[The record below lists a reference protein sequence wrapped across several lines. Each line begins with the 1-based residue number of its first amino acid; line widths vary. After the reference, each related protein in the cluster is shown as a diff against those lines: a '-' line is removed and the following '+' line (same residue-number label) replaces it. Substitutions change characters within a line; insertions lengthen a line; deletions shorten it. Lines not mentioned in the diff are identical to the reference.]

1 MLLIVSSRSS
11 QPPEQAP
18 RPAEFLLADRWRI
31 RPDLNRI
38 VDGETEHQVPDKFM
52 QVLVVLMEH
61 PGVVSRRALFD
72 EVWPD
77 TSVVDESLTQAISSL
92 RKIFDDD
99 AKHPTIIETIP
110 KKGYRL
116 LATVETI
123 PASESSRVRFGSA
136 EPSDHR
142 WWPMWL
148 AVAIAA
154 IAVAG
159 WWLAIRHDTRL
170 RDESIRSQ
178 ITALPGIEEY
188 PALSPA
194 GDRVAFVWDG
204 GDAEDEGVFV
214 QVIGAGPALRLTT
227 VDGRYAFPA
236 WTHDSRFIGYA
247 RVVGSRRGIFMVP
260 ATGGTEIELVAAE
273 HDEAL
278 NTPAFSPDGQWLI
291 FARRALS
298 EGAAHLLRKNMETGA
313 VESFAPSSELP
324 FGGYRPR
331 FSPDGSRLAFVSS
344 DTERTDIVTTSADGS
359 KPRWLPLD
367 DLPFSDFAWGP
378 GSDELIIR
386 GGGRIRVVDLDGTIG
401 RTLTSTRS
409 AGTLSVAA
417 RHQILAF
424 SEGHRE
430 RNIWRW
436 TAPSDS
442 TEASQERIIHST
454 DWDAFPSLSPDGQN
468 IAFLTNR
475 TGSYQLWVASRD
487 GADGHLMAAIPN
499 LNRFPP
505 AWSPTGDRVAVTGEI
520 DGAPTTCIIEFPSG
534 RTRCLPPPD
543 GGEVS
548 ASWSLDGNAVFVT
561 RSTPGAYAI
570 WRRPVTEGPVS
581 DAVPITAGRD
591 AQAVRLAEGPY
602 LFFNRDLQARRI
614 WRSETDGTKP
624 EAIFAL
630 DIGQILAWRVTTD
643 GLYVGYRVQHDD
655 RTYHIAFSS
664 FRTGSTTELFAIPGR
679 WGFEFAVDPL
689 DGRTVFFDR
698 MEAVDSNIFAIEH
711 Y

>member
-1 MLLIVSSRSS
+1 V
-11 QPPEQAP
+11 
-18 RPAEFLLADRWRI
+18 EFLVADRWRV

-61 PGVVSRRALFD
+61 PGVVSRQAIFD
-72 EVWPD
+72 KVWPD
-77 TSVVDESLTQAISSL
+77 TSVVDESLTRAISSL
-92 RKIFDDD
+92 RKLFDDD
-99 AKHPTIIETIP
+99 PKHPRIIETIP

-116 LATVETI
+116 LATVTSI
-123 PASESSRVRFGSA
+123 PASDSSPGLSGSA
-136 EPSDHR
+136 DPSDNR
-142 WWPMWL
+142 WWPMCL
-148 AVAIAA
+148 AVGIAVV
-154 IAVAG
+154 AVAG
-159 WWLAIRHDTRL
+159 WWLAVRHDTRL

-188 PALSPA
+188 PALSPE

-227 VDGRYAFPA
+227 VEGRYAFPA
-236 WTHDSRFIGYA
+236 WSHDSRFISYA
-247 RVVGSRRGIFMVP
+247 RVAGSRRGIFMVP
-260 ATGGTEIELVAAE
+260 ATGGTEIELVAAAR
-273 HDEAL
+273 DEAL
-278 NTPAFSPDGQWLI
+278 NTPAFSPDGQGLI
-291 FARRALS
+291 FARRAVF
-298 EGAAHLLRKNMETGA
+298 EGAAHLLRKNMETG
-313 VESFAPSSELP
+313 VIESLAPSSELP

-331 FSPDGSRLAFVSS
+331 FSPDGSHLAFVSS
-344 DTERTDIVTTSADGS
+344 GTERMDIVITSADGS
-359 KPRWLPLD
+359 KPRRLSLD
-367 DLPFSDFAWGP
+367 GLPFSDFAWGP
-378 GSDELIIR
+378 GSNQLILR

-417 RHQILAF
+417 RHPILAF

-436 TAPSDS
+436 TAATDS
-442 TEASQERIIHST
+442 TEALLKRIIHST
-454 DWDAFPSLSPDGQN
+454 AWDAFPSLSPDGQS

-487 GADGHLMAAIPN
+487 GTASHLMAEIPS
-499 LNRFPP
+499 LNRFSPS
-505 AWSPTGDRVAVTGEI
+505 WSPTGERIAVTAEI
-520 DGAPTTCIIEFPSG
+520 DGAPTTCIVEFPSG

-543 GGEVS
+543 GGETS
-548 ASWSLDGNAVFVT
+548 ATWSLDGNSVFVT
-561 RSTPGAYAI
+561 RSTTGGFAI
-570 WRRPVTEGPVS
+570 WRRPVTDGPAS
-581 DAVPITAGRD
+581 DAVPITPGRD
-591 AQAVRLAEGPY
+591 AQAVRLAAGPS

-614 WRSETDGTKP
+614 WRCDTDGTNP
-624 EAIFAL
+624 EAVFTL
-630 DIGQILAWRVTTD
+630 DVGQILAWRVTAD
-643 GLYVGYRVQHDD
+643 GLYVGYRVQNDD

-664 FRTGSTTELFAIPGR
+664 FRTGSTTELVAVPGR
-679 WGFEFAVDPL
+679 WGFEFAVDPV
-689 DGRTVFFDR
+689 DDRTVFFDR